1 MTYLNISLF
10 VLIVI
15 RQCANVQYA
24 TTESGLVWLV
34 LRLKDYFLSQFL
46 DHYSSSL
53 FTADIATP
61 TRESNGFVSSLPIQ
75 Q

>member
-46 DHYSSSL
+46 DHIRALY
-53 FTADIATP
+53 
-61 TRESNGFVSSLPIQ
+61 SLPTLQ
-75 Q
+75 HPRENLTVS